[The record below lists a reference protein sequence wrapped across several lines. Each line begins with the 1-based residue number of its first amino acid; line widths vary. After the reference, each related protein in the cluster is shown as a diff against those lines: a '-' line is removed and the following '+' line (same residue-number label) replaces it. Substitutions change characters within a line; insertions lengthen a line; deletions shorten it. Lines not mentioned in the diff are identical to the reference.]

1 MIRFITISALFIF
14 LSSFGC
20 KVNYSLS
27 GANIEP
33 DINTVSVDFFES
45 QAALANPNTSQLFT
59 ESLKD
64 ILISQTRLSLVA
76 SNGDISYAGNITGYE
91 IRPVA
96 ITGNETA
103 SLNRLTITVQ
113 VKFTNKKHDTK
124 NFESSFTRFADYEST
139 SDISSIEE
147 NLIKQIN
154 DQLVQDIFDK
164 SLSNW

>member
-1 MIRFITISALFIF
+1 MVRLVLISSLILF

-33 DINTVSVDFFES
+33 DVNTVSVDFFQS
-45 QAALANPNTSQLFT
+45 QASLANPNTGQLFT

-76 SNGDISYAGNITGYE
+76 SNGDLNYEGSITGYD

-103 SLNRLTITVQ
+103 SLNRLTMTVH
-113 VKFTNKKHDTK
+113 VKFTNKKHDSK
-124 NFESSFTRFADYEST
+124 NFESNFTRFADYEST
-139 SDISSIEE
+139 SDLSSIEE